1 MAKFK
6 VELPNDLIKQFEKLE
21 INTPQMLE
29 EMTRAGAKV
38 VEDLVRAKMP
48 KALYEALEERDVRLS
63 RTYRTPSDDGV
74 NTQVMISGY
83 FTNRYGQKTPAPLVA
98 NMFEYGSSH
107 NKKYPKKPFLRVSF
121 KPEAI
126 TKAMMKVQDKYLRGE
141 E

>member
-63 RTYRTPSDDGV
+63 KTYRTPSDDGAKAPQQASHHV
-74 NTQVMISGY
+74 HRQQATARLYAARTNTARHPN
-83 FTNRYGQKTPAPLVA
+83 F
-98 NMFEYGSSH
+98 
-107 NKKYPKKPFLRVSF
+107 
-121 KPEAI
+121 
-126 TKAMMKVQDKYLRGE
+126 
-141 E
+141 